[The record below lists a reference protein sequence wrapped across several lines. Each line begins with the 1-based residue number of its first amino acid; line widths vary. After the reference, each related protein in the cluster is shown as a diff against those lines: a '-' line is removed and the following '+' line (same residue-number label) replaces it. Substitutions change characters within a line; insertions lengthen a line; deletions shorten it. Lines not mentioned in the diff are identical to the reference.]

1 MSLKKKIIFLTALL
15 LLLLLLLTLFDY
27 NFFARNFI
35 ISAQSSLTQAQG
47 DSPLQQQPASTQ
59 SATGSGQQAAIEEPE
74 VETQEEILQRQR
86 LAQQIDDLQARLLV
100 ELDQYQQ
107 DEKQY
112 RIALDQFQRLRT
124 LSSIEGASVAAKRAM
139 LSRNRV
145 LLTYSDLMRLK
156 LIEAEGIEI
165 TQKQAALNDLEQQ
178 MQQLKVF
185 TSELNLAENR
195 DQVNN
200 LATQFEVIGA
210 RVENNCYRTLSLLA
224 IGKLQAVYDQANAIY
239 QQVKKQEGD
248 DLNFLQQTQRKRA
261 LSEVEKLQTNIPPMF
276 QDIWSQVA
284 NAASDD
290 KKFKSFYRGVFDDL
304 NPVYSQLSQFVAY
317 LEELEQV
324 K

>member
-1 MSLKKKIIFLTALL
+1 MTNKKKISFSSILFPVVFIYLIAGSLFLFSEA
-15 LLLLLLLTLFDY
+15 
-27 NFFARNFI
+27 
-35 ISAQSSLTQAQG
+35 QAQT
-47 DSPLQQQPASTQ
+47 STQ
-59 SATGSGQQAAIEEPE
+59 SATGSGQQADVELE

-124 LSSIEGASVAAKRAM
+124 LSSIEGATVATKRAM

-145 LLTYSDLMRLK
+145 LLTYSNLMRLK

-165 TQKQAALNDLEQQ
+165 TQKQAALDDLEQQ
-178 MQQLKVF
+178 IQQLKVF
-185 TSELNLAENR
+185 ASELNLAENR
-195 DQVNN
+195 DRVNN

-210 RVENNCYRTLSLLA
+210 RVENNCYRALSLLSV
-224 IGKLQAVYDQANAIY
+224 GKLQAVYDQANAIY
-239 QQVKKQEGD
+239 QRVKNQESD

-276 QDIWSQVA
+276 QEVWMQVA
-284 NAASDD
+284 EED
-290 KKFKSFYRGVFDDL
+290 KFTNFYRGVFDDL
-304 NPVYSQLSQFVAY
+304 NPIYSRLSQFVAY

-324 K
+324 PR